1 MKILIIEDEK
11 SLADLVANRLKKKK
25 FYINSLLYI
34 DIMLASI
41 KRRRSIFSTR

>member
-11 SLADLVANRLKKKK
+11 TLADLVASRLKKK
-25 FYINSLLYI
+25 
-34 DIMLASI
+34 IMLSSI